1 MEPAMKPVAR
11 LVAALLA
18 CALVLAAASLPAAA
32 APTVLVTGANRG
44 IGFELARQYAARGWT
59 VIATAREPRG
69 ADALQAL
76 ARGNGNLRVEKL
88 DVTSDRSVQRLAKKY
103 RGQPIDVLVN
113 NAGILGDVPA
123 QKLGSYDF
131 EVFDEIME
139 VSVKGPLRVTQAFI
153 DNVAARDQKK
163 VVNISS
169 AVGSIKLT
177 FPGQVFYRSSKA
189 ALNMATRTLSREVKL
204 PGPDPRRKEIV
215 FGLVNP
221 GIVDT
226 GFAKNVPV
234 PMIQAEESAR
244 YVIERIDGLTKENT
258 GAFLDYKGSELPW

>member
-1 MEPAMKPVAR
+1 MKSLSALFACILVLVS
-11 LVAALLA
+11 LVATG
-18 CALVLAAASLPAAA
+18 PAGA
-32 APTVLVTGANRG
+32 APAVLITGANRG
-44 IGFELARQYAARGWT
+44 IGFALASQYADRGWT
-59 VIATAREPRG
+59 VIATARDPRG

-76 ARGNGNLRVEKL
+76 ARANGNVRVEKL
-88 DVTSDRSVQRLAKKY
+88 DVTSDRSVRRLAKKY
-103 RGQPIDVLVN
+103 AGRPIDVLIN

-123 QKLGSYDF
+123 QKLGAYDF
-131 EVFDEIME
+131 EVFDEIMD
-139 VSVKGPLRVTQAFI
+139 VNVKGPLRMTEAFI
-153 DNVAARDQKK
+153 DNVAASELKK
-163 VVNISS
+163 IINISS

-177 FPGQVFYRSSKA
+177 FPGQMFYRSSKA

-204 PGPDPRRKEIV
+204 AANDPRRKEVI

-226 GFAKNVPV
+226 GFAKGVPV

-244 YVIERIDGLTKENT
+244 YVIERIDGFTKENS